1 MQRGRKPKPT
11 ALKVIQG
18 RRVDS
23 KEPRFTG
30 KAEKPDYLDCIGS
43 RMWDVLL
50 AELERTG
57 MVTQVDAGALA
68 GACAN
73 YARAV
78 QAERTLKAKGL
89 TMLVGE
95 SQYEQQRPEV
105 AIAHKAWQIFRA
117 FCSEFGLTPSSR
129 SRLVAPGQPLDDDLE
144 AALR

>member
-11 ALKVIQG
+11 ALKLVQG

-23 KEPRFTG
+23 QEPKFTG
-30 KAEKPDYLDCIGS
+30 TPEKPDYLDDIGS

-50 AELERTG
+50 AELGRTG

-73 YARAV
+73 YSRAV
-78 QAERTLKAKGL
+78 QCERIICDKGM

-95 SQYEQQRPEV
+95 NNYSQQRPEI
-105 AIAHKAWQIFRA
+105 AIGFKAWQIFRA

-129 SRLVAPGQPLDDDLE
+129 VRLTAPGQPIEDDLE